1 MKARKIMEAPHPAW
15 EMRVR
20 ACTVALSKIG
30 LCGQPPTETCQLEA
44 RPMYPERPGL
54 GQAAPFWDRSLGSS
68 KTVTRSR
75 AKKVRWLQRHTVPL
89 APSSV
94 EQPSEDQS
102 PVGPGWEGR
111 KKGRESTREEGKETE
126 RREERRGALWV
137 EPLPL
142 KGAHTFPTY
151 LTQRRSSRPYL

>member
-30 LCGQPPTETCQLEA
+30 LCGQPPTGACQLEA
-44 RPMYPERPGL
+44 RPPYPERPGL

-75 AKKVRWLQRHTVPL
+75 AKKVRWLQRHTVPS

-102 PVGPGWEGR
+102 PVGPGGR
-111 KKGRESTREEGKETE
+111 GGK
-126 RREERRGALWV
+126 REERVPERKGRKQRGGKRGEGPCGWSLC
-137 EPLPL
+137 P
-142 KGAHTFPTY
+142 
-151 LTQRRSSRPYL
+151 